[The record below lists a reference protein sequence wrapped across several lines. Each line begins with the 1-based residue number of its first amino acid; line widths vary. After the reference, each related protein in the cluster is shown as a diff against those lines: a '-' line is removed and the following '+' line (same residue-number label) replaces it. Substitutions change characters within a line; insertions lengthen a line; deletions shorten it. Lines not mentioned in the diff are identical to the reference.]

1 MGAVSPHDGDL
12 ERRGAHDRGWDTA
25 RCKRPN
31 EPERVYIASEH
42 DDALTRHDG
51 RAY

>member
-1 MGAVSPHDGDL
+1 VLTTAVGIPRAAS
-12 ERRGAHDRGWDTA
+12 
-25 RCKRPN
+25 
-31 EPERVYIASEH
+31 ERVYIASEH